1 VTEPETDR
9 LLAEEQRKAIFLALV
24 EAQDRGA
31 NVPDSRRE
39 VAGQFGITE
48 QQVQVIE
55 REGLAQNWPPL

>member
-1 VTEPETDR
+1 MTEPETDR
-9 LLAEEQRKAIFLALV
+9 SLAEEQRKAIFLALV

-39 VAGQFGITE
+39 VASQFGITE

>member
-1 VTEPETDR
+1 
-9 LLAEEQRKAIFLALV
+9 
-24 EAQDRGA
+24 
-31 NVPDSRRE
+31 VPDSRRE